1 MSKLVDFNFEQLSRI
16 GNDQATYT
24 QENIMNTNSSN
35 YVLFNPFENKCNG
48 GLDFATQQPNVFVNR
63 STRGIGPLGCNVQ
76 ESSLLKKSEL
86 TNPNEKLTLHERP
99 YKSIPFLG
107 RGSVDVYEE
116 NKMRLGDTFKEKKSV
131 SQLNEKPQFDV
142 QQYPMQ
148 NELKKQYKTSKI
160 ETDVNPQWIRG
171 GLDSRL
177 LYQNIEYSKK

>member
-1 MSKLVDFNFEQLSRI
+1 MNSTDLMILIPILFLLFLSI
-16 GNDQATYT
+16 TLGIY
-24 QENIMNTNSSN
+24 IYSN
-35 YVLFNPFENKCNG
+35 R
-48 GLDFATQQPNVFVNR
+48 Q
-63 STRGIGPLGCNVQ
+63 
-76 ESSLLKKSEL
+76 LLKELKEDSED
-86 TNPNEKLTLHERP
+86 NEIKMKNIINAVNYNDTKLMENQKYL
-99 YKSIPFLG
+99 Y
-107 RGSVDVYEE
+107 DVYEE

-160 ETDVNPQWIRG
+160 ETDVNPQWVRG